1 MDPLPPLAYP
11 GAYGM
16 PPLWDHGAH
25 SYVHPSYYEMDD
37 DSGYASED
45 VDFHRDFDEVSDD
58 VNDYAHAGHRSWD
71 ERRCTTSPPELDH
84 YWHRPLPSQARV
96 RSGLHDWRCTCG
108 ICSNK
113 PRSYFERPTRR
124 RGSRHGHPR
133 PARETTRFDAPTT
146 ARARRSRRRRNA
158 ISEPS
163 THSTVHHLDSDDHG
177 ARIPPALPAFG
188 ERFEEVEEEDE
199 DEDEGEEVEERG
211 EDDTEEQEESKTIS
225 STPPPTPTQIR
236 RQQSIN
242 DQHLPLDCRRVSAA
256 NPARSRVHSLVY
268 GLPREKWGRPW
279 SECRWPELVGA
290 WQELRRRR
298 ARLERKLGR
307 VEERER
313 MLRSLEGEGEWE
325 E

>member
-1 MDPLPPLAYP
+1 
-11 GAYGM
+11 
-16 PPLWDHGAH
+16 
-25 SYVHPSYYEMDD
+25 
-37 DSGYASED
+37 
-45 VDFHRDFDEVSDD
+45 
-58 VNDYAHAGHRSWD
+58 
-71 ERRCTTSPPELDH
+71 
-84 YWHRPLPSQARV
+84 
-96 RSGLHDWRCTCG
+96 
-108 ICSNK
+108 
-113 PRSYFERPTRR
+113 
-124 RGSRHGHPR
+124 
-133 PARETTRFDAPTT
+133 
-146 ARARRSRRRRNA
+146 
-158 ISEPS
+158 
-163 THSTVHHLDSDDHG
+163 
-177 ARIPPALPAFG
+177 LPAFG